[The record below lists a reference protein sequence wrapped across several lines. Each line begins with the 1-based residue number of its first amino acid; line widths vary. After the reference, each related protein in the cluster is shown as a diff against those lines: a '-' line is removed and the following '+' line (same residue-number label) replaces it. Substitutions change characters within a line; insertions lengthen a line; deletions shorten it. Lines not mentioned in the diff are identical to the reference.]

1 VSEDTTYRI
10 VTLGDSVLWGQGLLE
25 EEKLDT
31 LLCAQ
36 IRSSKGFAASIERVA
51 HSGAV
56 IRGGSDEAGPAPGE
70 VPVPRWSIEEQC
82 ERFAN
87 APDTVDLVLLNGG
100 INDVGVATIVNP
112 LALIPTLKSLVEHAC
127 YARMGA
133 LLKRVSVKFSKRS
146 ARILLVGYYPILSG
160 KSDPNGVD
168 SLLSMHGVHPPYA
181 ASQRDRIR
189 SPIARCEEF
198 FSDSTLYLQ
207 RAVQHAS
214 DPRLQFV
221 PSGFS
226 DDNALFTGASSLLW
240 GIDLNGTLS
249 PQDPMAAARRP
260 LCDAAFGVTQLFHRE
275 TCYRASVGHPNV
287 AGARAL
293 SGQLWAALAPQL

>member
-1 VSEDTTYRI
+1 MVDQTYRI

-31 LLCAQ
+31 LLCGEL
-36 IRSSKGFAASIERVA
+36 RTSKGLAASLERVA

-56 IRGGSDEAGPAPGE
+56 IRGGTDELGPAPGE
-70 VPVPRWSIEEQC
+70 VPVPRWTIDEQC
-82 ERFAN
+82 ERYAN

-127 YARMGA
+127 LVRMSA
-133 LLKRVSVKFSKRS
+133 LLKRVGARFSKRT
-146 ARILLVGYYPILSG
+146 ARILVLGYYPILSP
-160 KSDPNGVD
+160 KSDADGVD
-168 SLLSMHGVHPPYA
+168 RLLSMHGVHPAYA
-181 ASQRDRIR
+181 ASQRDRVR

-198 FSDSTLYLQ
+198 FSESTLYLQ
-207 RAVQHAS
+207 RAVAHAN
-214 DPRLQFV
+214 DPRMQFV

-240 GIDLNGTLS
+240 GISFDSTLS

-260 LCDAAFGVTQLFHRE
+260 LCDATFGVTQLFHRE

-287 AGARAL
+287 AGAHAL
-293 SGQLWAALAPQL
+293 FGEVWSALQPHL